1 MNSPVLPSFMRLP
14 MDRFKVGILEM
25 GLVVRGAKRQVSNNE
40 CGDLEKSETHF
51 LKGGVTG
58 NDRLRFGF
66 ITNGFRRIC
75 GPSDVRLGHE
85 VIGGGAE
92 DGGAICGAGETGTDG
107 MGAWVGIGD

>member
-1 MNSPVLPSFMRLP
+1 

-25 GLVVRGAKRQVSNNE
+25 GLVVRGTKRKVSISNE
-40 CGDLEKSETHF
+40 CGPESETYF

-75 GPSDVRLGHE
+75 GPSDVRLGNE